1 MTVSSLRPFA
11 VLFALILCLPLIACD
26 DHDHDHDSGEEVS
39 VPHDGTSATSD
50 DGLVVIS
57 YETAAPLARTVN
69 VFRIAVKNASDGT
82 ALTGA
87 IVGLEVTSEAGEA
100 IGTFAATEGEAGLHT
115 SPAVD
120 FPAAGNHLIK
130 IHVSQE
136 ATGLHDHATF
146 RVLVP

>member
-11 VLFALILCLPLIACD
+11 VLSALLLCLPLMACD
-26 DHDHDHDSGEEVS
+26 THDHDTGEEVS

-50 DGLVVIS
+50 DGLFVIS
-57 YETAAPLARTVN
+57 YETAAPLARSGN
-69 VFRIAVKNASDGT
+69 LFRITVKNASDN
-82 ALTGA
+82 APLAGA

-100 IGTFAATEGEAGLHT
+100 IGTFAATATGEGLHT
-115 SPAVD
+115 SAAVD

-130 IHVSQE
+130 IDVSQE